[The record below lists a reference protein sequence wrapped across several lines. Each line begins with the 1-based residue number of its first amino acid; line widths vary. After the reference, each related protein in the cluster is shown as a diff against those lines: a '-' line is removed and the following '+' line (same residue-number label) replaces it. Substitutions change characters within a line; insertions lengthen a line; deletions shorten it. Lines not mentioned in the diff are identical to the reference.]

1 MKEGVYRFFA
11 HSIASI
17 LLFLLASATGI
28 EARGADVTQILQKYE
43 TLRPFSSSKSHIF
56 AIIRQTQQR
65 YQRIKLNS
73 TLISCVM
80 INF

>member
-11 HSIASI
+11 YSIASI

-43 TLRPFSSSKSHIF
+43 TLRPFSRSKSHIF
-56 AIIRQTQQR
+56 AIIRRTQQR

-73 TLISCVM
+73 TLLAV
-80 INF
+80 